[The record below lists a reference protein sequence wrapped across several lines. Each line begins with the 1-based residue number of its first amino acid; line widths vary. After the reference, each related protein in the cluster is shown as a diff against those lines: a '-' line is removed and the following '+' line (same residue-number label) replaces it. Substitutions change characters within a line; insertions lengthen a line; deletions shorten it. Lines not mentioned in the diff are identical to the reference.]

1 MISTNAGMATSK
13 AWRQSANVVSAWQTK
28 TLLNRTDKI
37 VIWSNGQWTAIVG
50 DAIQWL
56 SANCRAMLP
65 TVVHPYSIDGRC
77 KWVCLDFD
85 NHDSRG
91 EIAQRNFDTATAIL
105 NTLLELGV
113 VALLEDSDGQGGLH
127 LWILFSPT
135 IAVDDAYRF
144 ARWISSDYR
153 DDKQNGF
160 DIEKNPKRR
169 NASGDSNGVRV
180 PGCHHKRNHVS
191 RFWGDGWVEG
201 AEAIQLMLNTP
212 RNNPAVLDLMGDYDP
227 DFKERPKPGGRLTQR
242 PYRAS
247 SGSGATFVEQAEQHL
262 QQAYTW
268 PELLTTFGWHGG
280 PDHWTRP
287 GKDSGTSGTL
297 NFGGNGL
304 LHVFTNAAGLPDNQ
318 SYGKWRFWLHSM
330 GFSDAHQSAA
340 AQRYLQEVSQ

>member
-160 DIEKNPKRR
+160 NIEKNPKRR

-201 AEAIQLMLNTP
+201 AEAVELMLNTP

-227 DFKERPKPGGRLTQR
+227 DFKERPKPGGRLPQR

-247 SGSGATFVEQAEQHL
+247 SGSGGTFVEQAEQHL

-330 GFSDAHQSAA
+330 GFNDAHQSAA
-340 AQRYLQEVSQ
+340 AQRYLQGVSQ

>member
-1 MISTNAGMATSK
+1 M
-13 AWRQSANVVSAWQTK
+13 
-28 TLLNRTDKI
+28 

-56 SANCRAMLP
+56 SANRRAMQP

-77 KWVCLDFD
+77 KWICLDFD

-127 LWILFSPT
+127 LWILFSSP

-144 ARWISSDYR
+144 ARWISSDYP

-201 AEAIQLMLNTP
+201 AEAVELMLNTP

-227 DFKERPKPGGRLTQR
+227 DFKERPKTGGRLPQR

-247 SGSGATFVEQAEQHL
+247 SGSGGTFVEQAEQHL

-340 AQRYLQEVSQ
+340 AQRYLQEVSDESHT